1 MKDKL
6 KRLRK
11 EHGITQENLAENLHV
26 SRQTISNWE
35 NGVSQTKRY

>member
-11 EHGITQENLAENLHV
+11 EHGITHENLAEKLHV

-35 NGVSQTKRY
+35 NGTRYLI